1 MIEVWDLESHVVE
14 WRRQR
19 NILHLGD
26 DPTVKRLNRNT
37 DSQGSVFP
45 RHGGQVLGTGSKV
58 DGDFVSVW
66 TSVQCRWVR
75 C

>member
-19 NILHLGD
+19 SILYLGD
-26 DPTVKRLNRNT
+26 DPAVKRLNRNR
-37 DSQGSVFP
+37 DSQGSVFR
-45 RHGGQVLGTGSKV
+45 RHGGQVLGTGNKV
-58 DGDFVSVW
+58 DGYFVSVW